1 MLNLKAKSYIKNATK
16 IKISR
21 EQEKYIAENVG
32 GEVQPNSGG
41 TKFGGGD
48 ILTNK
53 IFIEAKCKETPT
65 KTFSIKKEW
74 LDKCKEQAFEQGKE
88 VSVLAFQFRPFGKN
102 YFILA
107 EEDFVDYV
115 NWKEGRYGKE
125 VVSC

>member
-1 MLNLKAKSYIKNATK
+1 MLDLKSKSYIKNATK
-16 IKISR
+16 IQISR
-21 EQEKYIAENVG
+21 QQEKYIAENIG

-48 ILTNK
+48 ILTSK
-53 IFIEAKCKETPT
+53 VFIEAKCKEIPT

-74 LDKCKEQAFEQGKE
+74 LDKCKEQAFEQGRE
-88 VSVLAFQFRPFGKN
+88 ISVLAFQFRPSGKN

-115 NWKEGRYGKE
+115 NWKEGRYGEE
-125 VVSC
+125 VVSG